1 MYMHGGRMRSP
12 LTPVCVHVWGEDA
25 LAGVGFVSIMVSGPM
40 GTRQRVEG
48 GGCSAVT
55 PRAQTDS
62 SWLLPLSSMRL
73 SCLHWLSGVWVCAF
87 AWAS

>member
-1 MYMHGGRMRSP
+1 MDGGRMRSP

-48 GGCSAVT
+48 V
-55 PRAQTDS
+55 
-62 SWLLPLSSMRL
+62 LL
-73 SCLHWLSGVWVCAF
+73 
-87 AWAS
+87 